1 MTLAPPSPRLS
12 AMAAAG
18 LNRGRLLSLAVA
30 GALAVAAVTLS
41 SMDPYTLPDVVIY
54 CVVGVF
60 LIDRRPRNPIGWLV
74 VGLGLGFIGTSLR
87 TDLDY
92 AALDA
97 GTATWPEFLLV
108 WGSSFAGSASF
119 VCYAALAFVFPSGTL
134 PSGRWGV
141 VARVL
146 LIVATA
152 VALIPAVAPSFT
164 VSVAGS
170 DEIWI
175 SNRLSP
181 LGGDAS
187 LIPSPVAMATVTLIP
202 LLAIAVGVVDLV
214 RRYRTSDNVTRL
226 QIRWLMASVALVLVS
241 ILFGLVVWAG
251 IGGQAK
257 AVAWLPAVIAY
268 PTVGL
273 AIGFA
278 VTRYHL
284 YDIDRIISRTFGYAV
299 LTAILGATFVGM
311 VVGISALFGSVT
323 DADTI
328 AVASATLAVFALFQ
342 PVRRAVQ
349 GSVDRRFDRARY
361 DAQRTADAFAER
373 LRNEVDIGVLVHALA
388 GTAGH
393 AVRPSDVDV
402 WLRRSGGGASAP
414 DAPLLR

>member
-1 MTLAPPSPRLS
+1 MTLARPSPRPS
-12 AMAAAG
+12 ANATPRIS
-18 LNRGRLLSLAVA
+18 RGRLVSVVVA

-87 TDLDY
+87 TDIDY
-92 AALDA
+92 GALGT
-97 GTATWPEFLLV
+97 GTASWPEFLLV

-134 PSGRWGV
+134 PSGRWGA

-146 LIVATA
+146 LVVATA
-152 VALIPAVAPSFT
+152 VALIPAVAPSLS

-187 LIPSPVAMATVTLIP
+187 LIPSPAAMATVTLIP

-214 RRYRTSDNVTRL
+214 RRYRISDTVTRL
-226 QIRWLMASVALVLVS
+226 QIRWLMASVALVLVAVV
-241 ILFGLVVWAG
+241 FGLVVYAG
-251 IGGQAK
+251 IGGEAR

-273 AIGFA
+273 AIGIA

-311 VVGISALFGSVT
+311 VIGISALFGSVT

-328 AVASATLAVFALFQ
+328 AVASATLAVFAMFQ
-342 PVRRAVQ
+342 LVRRAVQ

-361 DAQRTADAFAER
+361 DAQRTTDAFAER
-373 LRNEVDIGVLVHALA
+373 LRDEVDIG
-388 GTAGH
+388 GSRGP
-393 AVRPSDVDV
+393 AVGRGRMAAAKRWRGERP
-402 WLRRSGGGASAP
+402 
-414 DAPLLR
+414 

>member
-1 MTLAPPSPRLS
+1 MTLAPPSPRPS

-18 LNRGRLLSLAVA
+18 LSSGRLLSLAVA
-30 GALAVAAVTLS
+30 GALVVAVVTLS
-41 SMDPYTLPDVVIY
+41 SMDPWTLPDVVIY

-87 TDLDY
+87 TDVDY
-92 AALDA
+92 AALGA
-97 GTATWPEFLLV
+97 GTASWSDFLLV
-108 WGSSFAGSASF
+108 WGGSFAGSASF
-119 VCYAALAFVFPSGTL
+119 VCYAALAFVFPSGSL
-134 PSGRWGV
+134 PSGRWGKI
-141 VARVL
+141 ARVL
-146 LIVATA
+146 LVVATA
-152 VALIPAVAPSFT
+152 VALIPGVAPSFS
-164 VSVAGS
+164 VSVTGS
-170 DEIWI
+170 PDEMWI

-214 RRYRTSDNVTRL
+214 RRYRISDTVTRL
-226 QIRWLMASVALVLVS
+226 QIRWLMASVALVLVAVV
-241 ILFGLVVWAG
+241 FGLVVYAG
-251 IGGQAK
+251 IGGEAR

-273 AIGFA
+273 AIGIA

-299 LTAILGATFVGM
+299 LTAILGATFVSM

-328 AVASATLAVFALFQ
+328 AVASATLAVFVLFQ

-373 LRNEVDIGVLVHALA
+373 LRDEVDIAVLVGALA
-388 GTAGH
+388 GTADH

-402 WLRRSGGGASAP
+402 WLRRSGAG
-414 DAPLLR
+414 